1 MNREVFNMAETEQM
15 TRRESREAIFQ
26 LLYAREFFKDTESG
40 EFYAYYSENAE
51 KAYNDF
57 VKTAF
62 VGVCDNMGTIDAE
75 IEASSVKW
83 KVSRMAKVTRN
94 ILRLAVFELLYSEVP
109 AKAVINEAL
118 ELAKKY
124 DDEQSPAFI
133 NGILNKIAR
142 DHGLLS

>member
-1 MNREVFNMAETEQM
+1 MNMAEAEQM

-26 LLYAREFFKDTESG
+26 LLYAREFFRDMEFT
-40 EFYAYYSENAE
+40 EFYTYYSENAE
-51 KAYNDF
+51 KIYNEF
-57 VKTAF
+57 VKSAF
-62 VGVCDNMGTIDAE
+62 FGVCENMEAIDAE

-83 KVSRMAKVTRN
+83 KISRMAKVTRN
-94 ILRLAVFELLYSEVP
+94 ILRLAVYELTLSDVP

-124 DDEQSPAFI
+124 DDDQSPAFI

-142 DHGLLS
+142 DHELLG

>member
-1 MNREVFNMAETEQM
+1 MADTEQM

-26 LLYAREFFKDTESG
+26 LLYAREFFKDEDNTS
-40 EFYAYYSENAE
+40 FYNSYSENAE
-51 KAYNDF
+51 KTYNDF

-62 VGVCDNMGTIDAE
+62 EGVCENMETIDAD
-75 IEASSVKW
+75 IEGASVKW

-94 ILRLAVFELLYSEVP
+94 ILRLAVYEIIHTDVP

-124 DDEQSPAFI
+124 DDDQSPAFI

-142 DHGLLS
+142 DHERLS

>member
-1 MNREVFNMAETEQM
+1 MNMAEAEQM

-26 LLYAREFFKDTESG
+26 LLYAREFFRDMEFT

-51 KAYNDF
+51 KIYNEF
-57 VKTAF
+57 VKSAF
-62 VGVCDNMGTIDAE
+62 LGVCENMEAIDAE

-83 KVSRMAKVTRN
+83 KISRMAKVTRN
-94 ILRLAVFELLYSEVP
+94 ILRLAVYELTLSDVP

-124 DDEQSPAFI
+124 DDDQSPAFI

-142 DHGLLS
+142 DHELLG

>member
-1 MNREVFNMAETEQM
+1 MAETEQM

-26 LLYAREFFKDTESG
+26 LLYAREYFKDTDSA
-40 EFYAYYSENAE
+40 EFYDYYSGNAE
-51 KAYNDF
+51 KTYNDF

-62 VGVCDNMGTIDAE
+62 VGVCDNMEAIDGE
-75 IEASSVKW
+75 IEGSSVKW

-94 ILRLAVFELLYSEVP
+94 ILRLAVYEILYTEVP

-118 ELAKKY
+118 ELAKKF
-124 DDEQSPAFI
+124 DDDQSPAFI

-142 DHGLLS
+142 DHERLA

>member
-1 MNREVFNMAETEQM
+1 MAETEQM

-26 LLYAREFFKDTESG
+26 LLYAREFFKDADSS
-40 EFYAYYSENAE
+40 EFFAYYSENAE

-62 VGVCDNMGTIDAE
+62 IGVCENIETIDGE

-94 ILRLAVFELLYSEVP
+94 ILRLAVYELTHSEVP

-118 ELAKKY
+118 ELAKKF
-124 DDEQSPAFI
+124 DDDQSPAFI

-142 DHGLLS
+142 DHNLLG